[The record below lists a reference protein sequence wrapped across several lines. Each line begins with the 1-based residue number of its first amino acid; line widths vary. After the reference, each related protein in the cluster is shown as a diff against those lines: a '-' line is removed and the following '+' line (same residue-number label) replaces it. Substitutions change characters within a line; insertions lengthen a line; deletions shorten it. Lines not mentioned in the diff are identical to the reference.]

1 MAVRLKASVAI
12 AALALGLVMASC
24 SSAPTVTAQ
33 ASPPPPPPPKVD
45 TLGPKIIEQASAY
58 RFYIDRVGS
67 ISPAFE
73 DGAAIARSLEI
84 GSAYEPT
91 QFLRGAIS
99 YGAIAALQDQAF
111 VAGVRSYGTG
121 AVQRRTMAYEIMRNP
136 SYVLGLT
143 GAGSAAGMVSEA
155 LGGEGQR
162 LYDNGKAVKQS
173 AYDIQKQDWS
183 KAPVVEREAR
193 LIRAKTLSSTS
204 LVGELS
210 QTARLRQASVGTASL
225 GLVASPTSPP
235 FSPVVVRSL
244 AVAALGLLG
253 EATDAN
259 TDTLTAI
266 MVEPNVGFCLNL
278 AKLNLYQC
286 LAVSRPHYEDV
297 FCLGQHAM
305 MDTGRCLIKAS
316 GRAEPYEAKF
326 IPVVNAAHGYGAP
339 KKPTRSRSA
348 KKR

>member
-1 MAVRLKASVAI
+1 MALKEKASVAV
-12 AALALGLVMASC
+12 AAFLLAVLLASC
-24 SSAPTVTAQ
+24 SSAPTMTTQ
-33 ASPPPPPPPKVD
+33 ATQPSPPPKVD
-45 TLGPKIIEQASAY
+45 ILGSRIIEQASAY
-58 RFYIDRVGS
+58 RFYMDRVGS
-67 ISPAFE
+67 ISPTFA
-73 DGAAIARSLEI
+73 DGASIAKSLDI
-84 GSAYEPT
+84 GTAYEPK
-91 QFLRGAIS
+91 QLLSGAIS

-111 VAGVRSYGTG
+111 VAGVRSYGSG
-121 AVQRRTMAYEIMRNP
+121 VAQRRTMAYEIMRNP

-173 AYDIQKQDWS
+173 AYDIQKQEWS
-183 KAPVVEREAR
+183 KAPVAEREAR

-210 QTARLRQASVGTASL
+210 QTARLRQASDGAASL
-225 GLVASPTSPP
+225 GLAPSPASPPY
-235 FSPVVVRSL
+235 SPVVVRSL
-244 AVAALGLLG
+244 AIAALGLLG

-259 TDTLTAI
+259 TETLTAI

-297 FCLGQHAM
+297 FCLGQHGM

-316 GRAEPYEAKF
+316 GRAEPYEARF
-326 IPVVNAAHGYGAP
+326 IPVVNASHGYGGP
-339 KKPTRSRSA
+339 KKPIKSRPA